1 MVADPG
7 EDANKIEAF
16 TMEAN
21 KQAQDIEEFG
31 NPKKMQPKRSNS
43 QGTLR
48 IEYEE
53 NEPQIALQ
61 RENSN

>member
-16 TMEAN
+16 AMDAN

-31 NPKKMQPKRSNS
+31 NPKKIQRQRSSS

-53 NEPQIALQ
+53 NEP
-61 RENSN
+61 

>member
-1 MVADPG
+1 MVADPV

-16 TMEAN
+16 AMDAN

-53 NEPQIALQ
+53 NEP
-61 RENSN
+61 